1 MNDRRV
7 RPYALDAGEGWTY
20 NYGIDFT
27 VKAGELGQG
36 RRLAFV
42 EYATRSGEEP
52 PDHTHGTED
61 EIFYVLQGAL
71 SFRCG
76 DGTFELR
83 DGGFVFL
90 PRGIEHGYTV
100 RSDGEVRLLVV
111 TSPADEDTVGG
122 WGGFIADLERSGEPR
137 SVM

>member
-1 MNDRRV
+1 MARDAI
-7 RPYALDAGEGWTY
+7 RPYALKAGDGWTY

-27 VKAGELGQG
+27 VKAGELGHG

-71 SFRCG
+71 TSRSAAETTRSNSKTAASSSCHAASST
-76 DGTFELR
+76 GTRFAAMA
-83 DGGFVFL
+83 
-90 PRGIEHGYTV
+90 
-100 RSDGEVRLLVV
+100 
-111 TSPADEDTVGG
+111 TSGC
-122 WGGFIADLERSGEPR
+122 
-137 SVM
+137 